1 MIVKSIKEIENV
13 HIIQKEIRYDNMN
26 SRIITYSWNKL
37 FNQGIPTL
45 FRYIYRFEYTIK
57 DQLDG
62 MRLSS
67 NNEFYI
73 SSVLGTVEVYLFD
86 LRIDSKTYLNKFNV
100 TLSPDN
106 NFQRIYIPQ
115 NIAWGIQNLTDIS
128 VLNIASKELLS
139 DGNDSYIIDP
149 LDPDMD
155 MKIEGEFSIKKY
167 ENYYSMADIK
177 CIICTD
183 KQQQNDEEKT
193 TGEDEVL

>member
-86 LRIDSKTYLNKFNV
+86 LMIFKNST
-100 TLSPDN
+100 TLLHELAAFLMAFSRPS
-106 NFQRIYIPQ
+106 
-115 NIAWGIQNLTDIS
+115 LTSGSSAIS
-128 VLNIASKELLS
+128 
-139 DGNDSYIIDP
+139 
-149 LDPDMD
+149 
-155 MKIEGEFSIKKY
+155 
-167 ENYYSMADIK
+167 
-177 CIICTD
+177 
-183 KQQQNDEEKT
+183 
-193 TGEDEVL
+193 